1 MQRLKSWWQTSTNT
15 GERRLK
21 NLEHL
26 EQCALIRWCA
36 LNEGRF
42 PELRWI
48 YAIPNGGQRNIAV
61 AAKLKKEG
69 VKAGVPD
76 LCLPVARGGYH
87 ALYIEL
93 KAGKNKPTASQLEW
107 QGGLNGLG
115 NMVVTCWGWEPASHV
130 IERYMCK

>member
-1 MQRLKSWWQTSTNT
+1 MSTNI
-15 GERRLK
+15 GGRRLK
-21 NLEHL
+21 NLEHM
-26 EQCALIRWCA
+26 EQCALMRWCQ
-36 LNEGRF
+36 LNEQKY

-48 YAIPNGGQRNIAV
+48 YAIPNGGQRNILV

-76 LCLPVARGGYH
+76 LCLPVARGGYQ

-107 QGGLNGLG
+107 QGGLNALG
-115 NMVVTCWGWEPASHV
+115 NLSVTCWGWESGSRV
-130 IERYMCK
+130 IDDYFSR